1 MDDRF
6 DKGMALFRD
15 IYGDAVADGMAAHL
29 EKGEAFGIAQS
40 RWTAEFVFG
49 EIWTRD
55 ALTRKAR
62 SCTVLGMLIAQ
73 GAYDE
78 IVYHTKM
85 GIKNGLSRTELE
97 EIFYTALPYCGF
109 PKAALAKKAML
120 AAFAELDAA

>member
-6 DKGMALFRD
+6 EKGMALFRET
-15 IYGDAVADGMAAHL
+15 YGDAVADGMAAQI
-29 EKGEAFGIAQS
+29 EKGEAFGIEQS

-49 EIWTRD
+49 EIWTRE
-55 ALTRKAR
+55 ALSRKAR
-62 SCTVLGMLIAQ
+62 SCSVLGMLIAQ

-85 GIKNGLSRTELE
+85 GISNGLTRAELE

-120 AAFAELDAA
+120 AAFAYLEAA